1 MKKIITLTE
10 RDLTRIVRRV
20 IRENND
26 YKNIETSGNEDW
38 KSKLKSY
45 ESKMDDFLRQL
56 KDSGT
61 EIDKKRFLTQIQNQ
75 TDQMYWDVYD
85 NSDSEPEG
93 FVELQMNLMKR
104 FRQKLNESDL
114 TRIVKRVIN
123 EMDKKE
129 YRVVMMSKD
138 TYDRSPSV
146 ESDTISEFSKETD
159 EETFKHKGAALRH
172 AENMYE
178 ENPDESMILIIVD
191 NNNEPY
197 GSVPGIVKGP
207 LTRRFTGFH
216 RGY

>member
-1 MKKIITLTE
+1 M
-10 RDLTRIVRRV
+10 
-20 IRENND
+20 
-26 YKNIETSGNEDW
+26 
-38 KSKLKSY
+38 
-45 ESKMDDFLRQL
+45 
-56 KDSGT
+56 
-61 EIDKKRFLTQIQNQ
+61 
-75 TDQMYWDVYD
+75 
-85 NSDSEPEG
+85 EPEG

-138 TYDRSPSV
+138 IYDRSPSV

-159 EETFKHKGAALRH
+159 ERTFKHKGAALRH
-172 AENMYE
+172 AERMYE

-191 NNNEPY
+191 NKNEPY
-197 GSVPGIVKGP
+197 GSVPGILGGP
-207 LTRRFTGFH
+207 MTRRFTGFH